1 MVCSGKEES
10 GELHAAADCL
20 GKEDKMH
27 GRNLRAR
34 GVASVD
40 EYIGVL
46 GTPHNDVAAR
56 LREIVLK
63 RYPQLREDIKWH
75 VPVYSLGTT
84 PIVSIEG
91 FKAHVNLKF
100 FRGAVLRDRWNILEG
115 TGKGVRHVKFRS
127 TEDVDE
133 GKIRELIDQALEQ
146 ALGTR

>member
-1 MVCSGKEES
+1 
-10 GELHAAADCL
+10 
-20 GKEDKMH
+20 MH
-27 GRNLRAR
+27 GRDLRAR
-34 GVASVD
+34 SVASVD
-40 EYIGVL
+40 EYVDLLSG
-46 GTPHNDVAAR
+46 PQKEVAAR
-56 LREIVLK
+56 LRGIVRT
-63 RYPQLREDIKWH
+63 RYPQLREDVKWH

-91 FKAHVNLKF
+91 FKAHVNLMF

-146 ALGTR
+146 ALATR

>member
-1 MVCSGKEES
+1 VADDDHEE
-10 GELHAAADCL
+10 E
-20 GKEDKMH
+20 KMH
-27 GRNLRAR
+27 GRDPRAR

-40 EYIGVL
+40 EYLDLL
-46 GTPHNDVAAR
+46 GDPQKGIAAL
-56 LREIVLK
+56 LREIVLT

-146 ALGTR
+146 ALATR

>member
-1 MVCSGKEES
+1 
-10 GELHAAADCL
+10 
-20 GKEDKMH
+20 MH

-40 EYIGVL
+40 GYIGLL
-46 GTPHNDVAAR
+46 GTPQNDVAAR
-56 LREIVLK
+56 LREIVLT

-100 FRGAVLRDRWNILEG
+100 FKGALLQDREGLLEG
-115 TGKGVRHVKFRS
+115 TGKGVRHIKFRS

-133 GKIRELIDQALEQ
+133 GKIRGLIDQALEQ
-146 ALGTR
+146 ATENR

>member
-1 MVCSGKEES
+1 
-10 GELHAAADCL
+10 
-20 GKEDKMH
+20 MH

-46 GTPHNDVAAR
+46 GTPHKDVAAR

-100 FRGAVLRDRWNILEG
+100 FPGRGAPGSLE
-115 TGKGVRHVKFRS
+115 
-127 TEDVDE
+127 DP
-133 GKIRELIDQALEQ
+133 
-146 ALGTR
+146 

>member
-1 MVCSGKEES
+1 
-10 GELHAAADCL
+10 
-20 GKEDKMH
+20 MH

-40 EYIGVL
+40 EYIDLL
-46 GTPHNDVAAR
+46 GTPPKDIAVQ
-56 LREIVLK
+56 LRAIV
-63 RYPQLREDIKWH
+63 RTHYPHLREDIKWH

-100 FRGAVLRDRWNILEG
+100 FRGAELRDRWNILEG

-133 GKIRELIDQALEQ
+133 EKIRELIDQALEQ
-146 ALGTR
+146 ATATR